1 MHIYTNNIYIYIYLC
16 IDIVSLVCT
25 SHAVPFRPWRQ
36 GELGPTGFPRGPR
49 LRGILRWSVSENEG
63 KITRKKWEFLQ
74 VRDAQ
79 NHGRN

>member
-1 MHIYTNNIYIYIYLC
+1 MYIYIC

-49 LRGILRWSVSENEG
+49 LRGIQNDGVFQ
-63 KITRKKWEFLQ
+63 KTRARSPEKSGSFLKCGIPKTMD
-74 VRDAQ
+74 VIS
-79 NHGRN
+79 